1 MVKMTIVS
9 SIYLWHSQP
18 SVQKDQKEI
27 KEIALWQRK
36 KQRKQFMVL
45 NDVHIHHLCLSGT
58 PCCMYVGGTED
69 PWNLISQYFQ
79 DSDLIFAEQCLHG
92 FVTDVQ
98 EDSTGSHL
106 IFAHIVWLHE
116 YTGGDQVDWDNL
128 SSDLVA
134 WLFYISR
141 YVRFHAILSRVRRK
155 RVD

>member
-1 MVKMTIVS
+1 MMMIDMVKMTNVS
-9 SIYLWHSQP
+9 ISMTLTTICSER
-18 SVQKDQKEI
+18 SKGK
-27 KEIALWQRK
+27 RK

-45 NDVHIHHLCLSGT
+45 NDVHIHHFCLSEA

-106 IFAHIVWLHE
+106 IFAHIVWLHG

-128 SSDLVA
+128 SSDLVL
-134 WLFYISR
+134 WLFLYLS
-141 YVRFHAILSRVRRK
+141 VRSILC
-155 RVD
+155 DFITGA